1 MADKPTV
8 IIKVSGKKTGKNDK
22 LSIDEKGWSV
32 APHAIPP
39 GVLEFSMRMG
49 SLLP

>member
-22 LSIDEKGWSV
+22 LSIDEKEHSTFWALVVSR
-32 APHAIPP
+32 APCNPP
-39 GVLEFSMRMG
+39 GG
-49 SLLP
+49 A